1 MPTVETEVLTQHPL
15 RELKSGT
22 IGLLEA
28 CADEQ
33 LADERLLDLIGF
45 ALIGQLAGK
54 PARVMSGVYAMD
66 VARRLDVSPYCL
78 PRTVPLQRLEVIA
91 AAIAEY

>member
-1 MPTVETEVLTQHPL
+1 MQAEIDVALRHPL

-28 CADEQ
+28 CAEPE
-33 LADERLLDLIGF
+33 LADERLLDLVGF
-45 ALIGQLAGK
+45 ALIGQLAG

-66 VARRLDVSPYCL
+66 LARRFDVSPYL
-78 PRTVPLQRLEVIA
+78 TATTAPHELVVTLA
-91 AAIAEY
+91 AAVAAS